1 MGFEAFHI
9 SEPIAAALEQAG
21 LRADQPRMAEIV
33 PTAARENNLVVVAPP
48 AAVHAMAGLAGILSG
63 LGQHPEPG
71 FLLILVHESA
81 LAEWERVTGYLASAA
96 GIPFH
101 AVRSITRAIR
111 VVGQA
116 GASPERSERVPDPSL
131 PDLRVL
137 ISTPAAALTLMQRS
151 ALKAERLS
159 SILLGFPEQWSSD
172 PALPAI
178 MQDVGEIQR
187 VVYTA
192 ELGAVQDL
200 VERYVRRGLTVPLP
214 VPQAL
219 GRIRTVVTPW
229 TRRQETAEAV
239 IDLLDPASA
248 VVWTRF
254 AGAELGP
261 APIPG
266 IDIVTTPPESAP
278 LIIAWDLPEPADL
291 VLLAAAGPVVLLV
304 PPGTGG
310 WVSHI
315 APESR
320 ALRLP
325 SAADSVAAAAAA
337 HRSTISAALESATL
351 DGGLLAL
358 APLFDQHDPATVA
371 AALYQLWLE
380 QPAPQAPAALPAG
393 LEAATARLWLSVGK
407 KDGAGPNDFVAML
420 TKDVGMERGKIGKVE
435 VRELYS
441 LVEVPAMEAESLV
454 GKITGQSV
462 RRRRITARIDRGGKP
477 RGTTAPQR

>member
-1 MGFEAFHI
+1 MGGFEAFHV
-9 SEPIAAALEQAG
+9 SEPIAAALEKAG

-33 PTAARENNLVVVAPP
+33 PTAARENNLVVVSPP
-48 AAVHAMAGLAGILSG
+48 AAVHAMAGLAGVLTALAHRTDSG
-63 LGQHPEPG
+63 L
-71 FLLILVHESA
+71 LLILVHESA
-81 LAEWERVTGYLASAA
+81 LAEWERVTSYLATPA
-96 GIPFH
+96 GLPLH
-101 AVRSITRAIR
+101 TVRSIARATRI
-111 VVGQA
+111 VGRDV
-116 GASPERSERVPDPSL
+116 GRASVPDQVPGHQ
-131 PDLRVL
+131 VL

-159 SILLGFPEQWSSD
+159 SIFLGFPEQWSTD

-200 VERYVRRGLTVPLP
+200 VERYVRRALTVPLA
-214 VPQAL
+214 VPQAV
-219 GRIRTVVTPW
+219 GKIRTVVTPW

-239 IDLLDPASA
+239 VDLLDPPSA
-248 VVWTRF
+248 ELWTLF
-254 AGAELGP
+254 PGHDLGP
-261 APIPG
+261 AAIPG
-266 IDIVTTPPESAP
+266 VEIVSVPPESAP
-278 LIIAWDLPEPADL
+278 LIILWDLPEPADL
-291 VLLAAAGPVVLLV
+291 VRLAAAGPVVLLV
-304 PPGTGG
+304 PPGTDS
-310 WVSHI
+310 WVRHI
-315 APESR
+315 APEAR
-320 ALRLP
+320 PIRLP
-325 SAADSVAAAAAA
+325 SAADSVADAAAT
-337 HRSTISAALESATL
+337 HRSTIAATL
-351 DGGLLAL
+351 EAGSLDGELLAL
-358 APLFDQHDPATVA
+358 APLFDRHDPATVA
-371 AALYQLWLE
+371 AALYRLWLE
-380 QPAPQAPAALPAG
+380 QPAPSAPAALPAG

-477 RGTTAPQR
+477 RSAPRS

>member
-1 MGFEAFHI
+1 MGGFEAFHV
-9 SEPIAAALEQAG
+9 SEPIAAALEKAG

-33 PTAARENNLVVVAPP
+33 PTAARENNLVVVSPP
-48 AAVHAMAGLAGILSG
+48 AAVHALGGLAGALSG
-63 LGQHPEPG
+63 LAQRAEPG
-71 FLLILVHESA
+71 LLLILVHESA
-81 LAEWERVTGYLASAA
+81 LAEWERVTSYLATPA
-96 GIPFH
+96 GLPLH
-101 AVRSITRAIR
+101 TVRSIARATRLVSR
-111 VVGQA
+111 
-116 GASPERSERVPDPSL
+116 ASVPDL
-131 PDLRVL
+131 PDLRIL
-137 ISTPAAALTLMQRS
+137 ISTPTAALTLMQRS

-159 SILLGFPEQWSSD
+159 SILLGFPEQWATD

-200 VERYVRRGLTVPLP
+200 IERYVRRALTVPLA
-214 VPQAL
+214 VPQAV
-219 GRIRTVVTPW
+219 GKIRTVISPW

-239 IDLLDPASA
+239 VDLMDP
-248 VVWTRF
+248 T
-254 AGAELGP
+254 GAELWTLFPGHDLGP
-261 APIPG
+261 AAIPG
-266 IDIVTTPPESAP
+266 VEIVSVPPEASP
-278 LIIAWDLPEPADL
+278 LIILWDLPEPADL
-291 VLLAAAGPVVLLV
+291 VRLAAAGPVVLLV
-304 PPGTGG
+304 PPGTDS
-310 WVSHI
+310 WVRHI
-315 APESR
+315 APEAR
-320 ALRLP
+320 PIRLP
-325 SAADSVAAAAAA
+325 NAADSVADAGAT
-337 HRSTISAALESATL
+337 HRATIAALLESGSL

-358 APLFDQHDPATVA
+358 APLFDRHDPATVA

-477 RGTTAPQR
+477 RSAPAERARP

>member
-1 MGFEAFHI
+1 MAGFEAFHV
-9 SEPIAAALEQAG
+9 SEPIAAALERMG

-48 AAVHAMAGLAGILSG
+48 AAVHALAGLAGVLSG
-63 LGQHPEPG
+63 LAQRTEPG
-71 FLLILVHESA
+71 LLLILVHESA
-81 LAEWERVTGYLASAA
+81 LAEWERVTSHLATPA
-96 GIPFH
+96 GLPFH
-101 AVRSITRAIR
+101 TVRSIARAIR
-111 VVGQA
+111 VVGRA
-116 GASPERSERVPDPSL
+116 GASPEQSERVPDQASL
-131 PDLRVL
+131 PDLRIL

-159 SILLGFPEQWSSD
+159 SIVLGFPEQWSSD
-172 PALPAI
+172 PALSAI

-192 ELGAVQDL
+192 DLNAVQDL
-200 VERYVRRGLTVPLP
+200 VERYARRALTAPLP
-214 VPQAL
+214 VPQVTGKL
-219 GRIRTVVTPW
+219 RTVITPW

-239 IDLLDPASA
+239 IDLLDPATA
-248 VVWTRF
+248 VVWCRF
-254 AGAELGP
+254 PGPDFGP
-261 APIPG
+261 AAIPG
-266 IDIVTTPPESAP
+266 VEIVSSAPESAP
-278 LIIAWDLPEPADL
+278 LIIAWDLPEPAEL

-304 PPGTGG
+304 PPGTDA
-310 WVSHI
+310 WVRHI
-315 APESR
+315 APEARS
-320 ALRLP
+320 LRLP
-325 SAADSVAAAAAA
+325 SSADAVADAAAA
-337 HRSTISAALESATL
+337 HRSTISAALEKRSL
-351 DGGLLAL
+351 DGELLAL
-358 APLFDQHDPATVA
+358 APLFDRHDPATVA

-454 GKITGQSV
+454 V
-462 RRRRITARIDRGGKP
+462 RRMAGLTEDAAPARRMA
-477 RGTTAPQR
+477 